1 MKPKK
6 SSGSRR
12 DDPGKASEKASKASE
27 KSTKAAAEKV
37 AAEKRAKAT
46 VEDLKAA
53 IAAVVETPASVSAW
67 DEAENLVGQLQKP
80 DDLADAYRKVIKPG
94 LDIDLVTSLGQ
105 RALRFFEEWYA
116 GETDRV
122 VEFLREVLV
131 VDPNADWALERVTIV
146 LSVHQRWDEVL
157 VTYDQALS
165 SVAEPARR
173 LRLLQEAAGVASD
186 ADMPDKAIGYLQEL
200 FNQSPAAPDT
210 AASLERL
217 LEQHGR
223 WQALVDV
230 LRIRLP
236 LLPGPESDE
245 TRLRLALL
253 CGEKLGQPEQAL
265 DEVERILANN
275 RVSDDTQAC
284 AVVERVLTN
293 AEVSSATRARAL
305 DILRTRH
312 TLKNRPERLVAA
324 LKSALSFA
332 DSTGRQAL
340 VREIAELHY
349 RHGDLAAAREQMV
362 EMLAM
367 EPNDTALRVR
377 LKYLAEV
384 TEAPQAYRR
393 GLLAAAEA
401 TLDAKLRVAY
411 WLEAAQ
417 IGDESASDA
426 VGLYHKVIDDGA
438 AQPAQVLIALRRL
451 TQLLQGESVAAERLT
466 VLEKLATL
474 ESLAGV
480 RRGLLGE
487 AGRIAAERGEIERAI
502 ALWEKRLQVDD
513 RDRKALDTLADLLSS
528 AGRWADFAG
537 LLRRRIAVNFSPA
550 QKRADL
556 LRLAEVQNTKLGEP
570 LQAVATLQ
578 AVLQSWIDD
587 PEATDGLLELF
598 AQVESWSDLLAAGGH
613 SADKT
618 AEHLVALAV
627 RLGEVCRIK
636 LGDAPG
642 AIKWYSRALAVQPE
656 ALSARDGLTGL
667 LPDAATRPAAVEAL
681 VRACQTAEDWAK
693 LLGLLP
699 HRLELAS
706 DDRARLR
713 LLSEA
718 AHLAESKAGRP
729 DEALTHWCAAMR
741 LAPDDGHIEAEI
753 LRLAGDLATWPLVT
767 ETLNAAAAALSPSL
781 NRTVHLRLLLARLL
795 EQKMSDKKGAL
806 AAYQAALKG
815 APDNRQARA
824 AVIRLAADTGAWELA
839 ADTAMAEPLSP
850 DRLLSEHLPIVE
862 KIASSSSKSSAAF
875 AALGNALSAALARRQ
890 GLPGGF
896 ARVVEERVAGYKVPD
911 EGWSEQALTRALAF
925 DPNHLPTLRAL
936 AKAQRARGGR
946 PLFDTLLKVA
956 ALTPRDLDPLAD
968 AADMAERNLRDS
980 DAIRRCLSNLYDR
993 SVQLLRGE
1001 GKAEGTLQ
1009 PVDGVLKAVE
1019 GLVGGMMAG
1028 KDEAETRRAMDLLL
1042 GTARLPLPADKQ
1054 RELRNRA
1061 GQMALETDKA
1071 LARDIYRRTLDER
1084 PDDRETMAAL
1094 AKLYEEAE
1102 QHSELLALRR
1112 RQLEL
1117 QPEGEARM
1125 ALRLEISRLGEVV
1138 ESRSG
1143 RLEILLAN
1151 LEEIPGHRDTLLA
1164 LGQFLRSRG
1173 RQSELADVLT
1183 MQARRLESS
1192 GDKASAVRLWAEVA
1206 SLAETPL
1213 ADINRAIASWERVVA
1228 LENSPL
1234 ALDNLA
1240 RLCAAS
1246 DEPLLA
1252 AQWLEQRMSLGAP
1265 SERRPAA
1272 VRLARAYMAAGQRQ
1286 RAVASLERAL
1296 AEDPAA
1302 DELWV
1307 LLIELYREGERWE
1320 ALVRALSE
1328 RCAQLEDPEVVM
1340 ACAHEALAIANEQ
1353 LHNPGRA
1360 VPILVRAL
1368 TLNPGD
1374 RNLRLAL
1381 ADGLRA
1387 AGNLAEARGVL
1398 ERVLEEYGR
1407 RQSRERAGLHYQVA
1421 QVARAEKN
1429 PTMALQNL
1437 EQAAAVLLDNMEV
1450 QLALAET
1457 AEEVGDID
1465 RADKAYRALLVLARR
1480 GQAADAVITAGE
1492 VSLRLRRVA
1501 MAQGRKEA
1509 AAQFLDSAL
1518 MRALSDAVEA
1528 RRVQAALL
1536 AAGEGEVLLGLL
1548 EKRRAAATLPAEE
1561 ALVVCELAQSLDK
1574 LGRPAEA
1581 LEALLKIV
1589 AKVPDNVAAHAQAR
1603 SLSLKLGQSARYLEA
1618 ITGASEQLRRAND
1631 APRLADLLL
1640 RAGEVAEQDL
1650 RDTTRASALY
1660 HRVEQTGSRVAE
1672 ALTGLAHVGLRTGDE
1687 TEPRRAAALLR
1698 KMAHQA
1704 ESDEAK
1710 ADLLFRVAECQ
1721 LGVPSLRNEGLEI
1734 LARAVD
1740 LSPDLSRAMALVEAA
1755 HVPESDLARVMPVYE
1770 KVARASTDEHVLLD
1784 FYERRAALPGARSED
1799 VRDGV
1804 ELAVSLGEHDRAE
1817 KLLERAVELAAKVEG
1832 GLRDTIWAILD
1843 LVRRLRAR
1851 GDFEGVTRVLETARE
1866 VWANPRLAPVVREM
1880 ANAAAE
1886 HKESA
1891 SAAVKILEHLRVANP
1906 LDREAWEPLLHLY
1919 AKLDNATALQT
1930 LARELGEKLLTRT
1943 DRNAVRMVWA
1953 SYLMTGKRSEERS
1966 IAVLREVLAEE
1977 PAHSE
1982 ALMLLADLHERR
1994 GEVDRAL
2001 AIVCDALASNE
2012 GGSGAAGKVEQARRL
2027 EDLVRKVSGRDAKK
2041 IYRQVLAG
2049 PLTDAQVKRTLQ
2061 LSFLALLTG
2070 QDEQAER
2077 AQVSEALLAEESGEE
2092 AVARARTLAEL
2103 RTHLRDEAGLRRA
2116 LELGHARCP
2125 EDVDLFQ
2132 QLAGYYSGHELW
2144 AELVGLWV
2152 AEADRLEDSEKAGEL
2167 LRQAARL
2174 QREKLHDEPGAA
2186 RSLRKAMETSPGDL
2200 DALRELTRSLVSAGD
2215 TAAARG
2221 AVSDAL
2227 AADAKGARP
2236 QLLQLRAELAVSA
2249 GDEAAAVRDMEEAL
2263 TLGAND
2269 ILPALNQALSRH
2281 SAQAAAAGD
2290 TETARSATLRLA
2302 ELAQASGDLAQ
2313 SEQIL
2318 FQWVD
2323 ANPADHDVLQV
2334 MRERFEAQERWEACG
2349 KVWARLA
2356 QIEQGEAKAQAV
2368 LAMAAAWE
2376 KLDRGTEA
2384 IAQLKDVLAH
2394 MPKHVEVRAR
2404 LAQLLASAGNAIEAA
2419 QLHIEMAEE
2428 EVDEAERYRLLVRA
2442 AETLLSAGG
2451 FTAAVQALEKAT
2463 ALRPTERQARGLL
2476 VDACVGI
2483 GDLDRATELLN
2494 GLLGEAKSVRA
2505 EELAVLYQRQARLAA
2520 AKGDNE
2526 GRLQALRKALDTD
2539 RKSTSIATEVADLA
2553 EAVGDDELAMRAL
2566 RVVTAS
2572 PNKDPKASALAYYR
2586 LGKIAHK
2593 AHDKARAIIFVKR
2606 ALQEDPD
2613 LAEAHKLLDEL
2624 K

>member
-1 MKPKK
+1 MKREKK

-12 DDPGKASEKASKASE
+12 DDASKASE
-27 KSTKAAAEKV
+27 KSSKASKAAAEKS
-37 AAEKRAKAT
+37 AKASN
-46 VEDLKAA
+46 EDLQAA
-53 IAAVVETPASVSAW
+53 IALAVEDPASVTAW
-67 DEAENLVGQLQKP
+67 DEAENLVGQLQRP
-80 DDLADAYRKVIKPG
+80 DELAAAYRQVIKPG
-94 LDIDLVTSLGQ
+94 LDVDLVTTLGQ
-105 RALRFFEEWYA
+105 RALRFFEEWFA

-122 VEFLREVLV
+122 VEFLREVLA
-131 VDPNADWALERVTIV
+131 VDPMADWALERVTIV
-146 LSVHQRWDEVL
+146 LSVNQRWDEVL
-157 VTYDQALS
+157 ATYDQALGN
-165 SVAEPARR
+165 VTEPARR

-186 ADMPDKAIGYLQEL
+186 AGMADKAIGYLQEL

-217 LEQHGR
+217 LEHHGR
-223 WQALVDV
+223 WQALAEV
-230 LRIRLP
+230 LRTRLP

-265 DEVERILANN
+265 DEVERIFASN
-275 RVSDDTQAC
+275 RAADDTQAC
-284 AVVERVLTN
+284 AVVERVLTST
-293 AEVSSATRARAL
+293 EVTSATRARAL
-305 DILRTRH
+305 DILRNRH
-312 TLKNRPERLVAA
+312 TQRNRPERLVAA
-324 LKSALSFA
+324 LKSALGFA
-332 DSTGRQAL
+332 DSSERRAL
-340 VREIAELHY
+340 VREIAEHFY
-349 RHGDLAAAREQMV
+349 RHGDLPAAREQMV
-362 EMLAM
+362 EMFTL
-367 EPNDTALRVR
+367 EPNDAALRAR

-417 IGDESASDA
+417 IGDESAGDA
-426 VGLYHKVIDDGA
+426 VGLYRKVADDEA
-438 AQPAQVLIALRRL
+438 AQPAQVLTALRRL
-451 TQLLQGESVAAERLT
+451 TLLLQGESLAAERLA
-466 VLEKLATL
+466 VLEKLAVL
-474 ESLAGV
+474 EPLDGV

-487 AGRIAAERGEIERAI
+487 AGRLAAERGEIERAI
-502 ALWEKRLQVDD
+502 ALWEKRLSVDQ
-513 RDRKALDTLADLLSS
+513 RDRKALDTLAELLVS
-528 AGRWADFAG
+528 AERWADFTG
-537 LLRRRIAVNFSPA
+537 LLRRRIAIDFSPA

-556 LRLAEVQNTKLGEP
+556 LRLAQVQNEKLGEP

-578 AVLQSWIDD
+578 ELLQSWVDD

-598 AQVESWSDLLAAGGH
+598 AQVERWPDLLAAGSH

-618 AEHLVALAV
+618 AAHLVALSV
-627 RLGEVCRIK
+627 RLGEVCRGK
-636 LGDAPG
+636 LGDAP
-642 AIKWYSRALAVQPE
+642 AAVKWYSRALSVQPD
-656 ALSARDGLTGL
+656 ALPARDGLTGL

-681 VRACQTAEDWAK
+681 VCACQAADDWAG

-706 DDRARLR
+706 DDRSRVR

-718 AHLAESKAGRP
+718 AHLAEHKAGHA
-729 DEALTHWCAAMR
+729 DEALAHWCAAMR
-741 LAPDDGHIEAEI
+741 LAPDDGHIEAEV
-753 LRLAGDLATWPLVT
+753 LRLTGDLATWPLVT
-767 ETLNAAAAALSPSL
+767 ETLNAAASTLSPSL
-781 NRTVHLRLLLARLL
+781 NRTVHLRLLQARLL
-795 EQKMSDKKGAL
+795 EQKMSDKKAAL
-806 AAYQAALKG
+806 VAYQAALKG

-862 KIASSSSKSSAAF
+862 KIAEASSKPSAAF
-875 AALGNALSAALARRQ
+875 AALGTALSAALARRQ
-890 GLPGGF
+890 GMPGGF
-896 ARVVEERVAGYKVPD
+896 ARVVEERVAGYNVPA
-911 EGWSEQALTRALAF
+911 EGWTEHALVRALGY

-946 PLFDTLLKVA
+946 PLFETLLKVA
-956 ALTPRDLDPLAD
+956 ALTPRDLDTLAD
-968 AADMAERNLRDS
+968 AADMAERNLRDGE
-980 DAIRRCLSNLYDR
+980 AARRCLASLHDR
-993 SVQLLRGE
+993 AVQLLGGE
-1001 GKAEGTLQ
+1001 GSAEGQLQ

-1019 GLVGGMMAG
+1019 GLVAGMMAG
-1028 KDEAETRRAMDLLL
+1028 KDGAGPRRAMDLLL
-1042 GTARLPLPADKQ
+1042 GSARLPLPPDKQ
-1054 RELRNRA
+1054 RELRKRA
-1061 GQMALETDKA
+1061 GEIAFETDKA
-1071 LARDIYRRTLDER
+1071 LARDIYRRMLDER
-1084 PDDRETMAAL
+1084 PDDREIMAAL

-1125 ALRLEISRLGEVV
+1125 ALRLEISQLGEVV
-1138 ESRSG
+1138 ENRSG

-1164 LGQFLRSRG
+1164 LGQFLRGRG
-1173 RQSELADVLT
+1173 RQAELADVLT
-1183 MQARRLESS
+1183 MQARRLESL

-1206 SLAETPL
+1206 GLAETPL
-1213 ADINRAIASWERVVA
+1213 GDLNRAIVSWERVVA
-1228 LENSPL
+1228 LDNSPL

-1272 VRLARAYMAAGQRQ
+1272 VRLARAYVAAGQRQ

-1296 AEDPAA
+1296 AEDANA

-1307 LLIELYREGERWE
+1307 MLTELYRDGERWE

-1328 RCAQLEDPEVVM
+1328 RCAQLEDPDVVL
-1340 ACAHEALAIANEQ
+1340 ACAQEALTISHER
-1353 LHNPGRA
+1353 LRNPSKA

-1368 TLNPGD
+1368 TLVPGE

-1387 AGNLAEARGVL
+1387 SGHLAEARGVL

-1429 PTMALQNL
+1429 PAMALQNL

-1457 AEEVGDID
+1457 AEELGDID

-1480 GQAADAVITAGE
+1480 GQGADATLTAGE

-1501 MAQGRKEA
+1501 LAQGRQEA

-1518 MRALSDAVEA
+1518 MRALSDAAEA

-1536 AAGEGEVLLGLL
+1536 AGGEGEVLLGLL
-1548 EKRRAAATLPAEE
+1548 EKRRAGATLPAEE
-1561 ALVVCELAQSLDK
+1561 ALVVCELAEALDK

-1589 AKVPDNVAAHAQAR
+1589 AKVPDNVSAHAQAR
-1603 SLSLKLGQSARYLEA
+1603 ALALKLGQSMRYLEA
-1618 ITGASEQLRRAND
+1618 VTAASEQLRRAND

-1640 RAGEVAEQDL
+1640 RAGEVAEKDL
-1650 RDTTRASALY
+1650 RDNTRATALY
-1660 HRVEQTGSRVAE
+1660 HRVEQTGQRVAE
-1672 ALTGLAHVGLRTGDE
+1672 ALTGLAHVGLQGRDE

-1704 ESDEAK
+1704 ASDQEK

-1770 KVARASTDEHVLLD
+1770 KVARASSDEHVLLD

-1804 ELAVSLGEHDRAE
+1804 ELAVSLGENGRAE
-1817 KLLERAVELAAKVEG
+1817 KLLERAVELAAQVEG
-1832 GLRDTIWAILD
+1832 GLREAIWAILD

-1851 GDFEGVTRVLETARE
+1851 GDLEGVTRVLETARE
-1866 VWANPRLAPVVREM
+1866 VWSNPRLAPVVREM
-1880 ANAAAE
+1880 ANVAAE

-1891 SAAVKILEHLRVANP
+1891 SAAVRIFEHLRTSSP
-1906 LDREAWEPLLHLY
+1906 LDREVWEPLLHLY
-1919 AKLDNATALQT
+1919 AKLDNATALQS
-1930 LARELGEKLLTRT
+1930 LARELGEKLLTRS
-1943 DRNAVRMVWA
+1943 DRNAARMVWA
-1953 SYLMTGKRSEERS
+1953 SYLMTGARSEERS

-2001 AIVCDALASNE
+2001 AIVCDALASSE
-2012 GGSGAAGKVEQARRL
+2012 GGSTNAGKAEQARRL
-2027 EDLVRKVSGRDAKK
+2027 EELLRKVSGREAKK
-2041 IYRQVLAG
+2041 TYRQVLAG
-2049 PLTDAQVKRTLQ
+2049 PLSDAQVKRTLQ
-2061 LSFLALLTG
+2061 LSFLELLTG
-2070 QDEQAER
+2070 QDEQVER
-2077 AQVSEALLAEESGEE
+2077 ASLSEALLADESGEE
-2092 AVARARTLAEL
+2092 AALRAHALAEL
-2103 RTHLRDEAGLRRA
+2103 RTQMQDEAGLRRT

-2125 EDVDLFQ
+2125 EDADLFQ

-2144 AELVGLWV
+2144 SELVALWV
-2152 AEADRLEDSEKAGEL
+2152 AQAERLEDTEKAGEL
-2167 LRQAARL
+2167 LRQAARV
-2174 QREKLHDEPGAA
+2174 QRDRLHDELGAA
-2186 RSLRKAMETSPGDL
+2186 HSLRKAMEASPGDL
-2200 DALRELTRSLVSAGD
+2200 DALGELTRSLVSAGD

-2227 AADAKGARP
+2227 AADAQGARP
-2236 QLLQLRAELAVSA
+2236 QLLQLRAELAMSA

-2263 TLGAND
+2263 TLGSNEV
-2269 ILPALNQALSRH
+2269 LPALTQALTRQAER
-2281 SAQAAAAGD
+2281 SAATGD
-2290 TETARSATLRLA
+2290 SETARSATLRLA

-2313 SEQIL
+2313 SEEIL
-2318 FQWVD
+2318 FAWVD
-2323 ANPADHDVLQV
+2323 ANPGDHDVLQV

-2368 LAMAAAWE
+2368 LSMASAWE
-2376 KLDRGTEA
+2376 KLDRGSEA
-2384 IAQLKDVLAH
+2384 IAQLKEVLAQ

-2404 LAQLLASAGNAIEAA
+2404 LAQLLAGAGQAIEAA
-2419 QLHIEMAEE
+2419 QLHIQMAEE
-2428 EVDEAERYRLLVRA
+2428 EGDEGERHRLLVQA

-2451 FTAAVQALEKAT
+2451 FAAAAQALEKAT
-2463 ALRPTERQARGLL
+2463 ALRPSERPARGLL
-2476 VDACVGI
+2476 VDAYIGT
-2483 GDLDRATELLN
+2483 GDLDLATEVLN
-2494 GLLGEAKSVRA
+2494 GLLGEAKSLRA
-2505 EELAVLYQRQARLAA
+2505 EELAVMYQRQARLAA

-2539 RKSTSIATEVADLA
+2539 RKSASIANEVADLA
-2553 EAVGDDELAMRAL
+2553 EAAGDDELAMRAL

-2572 PNKDPKASALAYYR
+2572 PVKDAKASALAYYR
-2586 LGKIAHK
+2586 LGKLAHK

-2613 LAEAHKLLDEL
+2613 LAEAHQLLDEL